1 MKYPLFLIFL
11 ACVINAC
18 SKGGNEAEPPANSS
32 PTEVNLEY
40 PLKDSECT
48 TGVDQSLEKT
58 SIEFRWK
65 ADNNDSYELIL
76 ENLTTNQIL
85 RQPTTNSK
93 VSMVLDKNTPYLW
106 YVISKVSNS
115 DKSKESEHWK
125 FYSAGDG
132 VSNYA
137 PFPASLI
144 SPEEDSQFEKDIQ
157 EVTLEWEGSDIDND
171 NLTYDIYIGTENPP
185 SELIV
190 ADLTTNNYTTKIE
203 VGKTLFWRITTKDKS
218 GNTSNSKVRM
228 FSSDGG
234 TGILSFEI
242 RQNDSLY
249 TATIDENLKT
259 INIRLGNFDY
269 EKLAPTINLKEGYSI
284 NPESGTEMNF
294 HDSLFYVVTDS
305 RGNET
310 TYTVQVESGQHEV
323 KSFKVH
329 QGEETYIGQID
340 SKTGE
345 IYLEMG
351 NFDYTDITP
360 EIKLS
365 TKASTEVTQVT
376 SMDIGQNNG
385 ATFTV
390 TSEIGTTK
398 EFVVKAPV
406 RASKVTSYFLNPG
419 FEFTDSAIETGYR
432 VFAGSTQYISVQNI
446 QDPSQVVLELVN
458 TNGEK
463 FNFPITEHFYH
474 HYHSFE
480 TSQSQ
485 NSLTTVIPDDLPSG
499 SYSITISEGTR
510 TTFYPHRFEVIN
522 DHRIIRITEING
534 TDFTRGDTLIIRG
547 VNLRKEFMV
556 KTNGEHHTFNEYV
569 YDLELNQDSTEIR
582 LPFSTNT
589 YNRLKSWTGNN
600 EKPLAIQGTI
610 DGYPNVLNSNIVY
623 FNVN

>member
-1 MKYPLFLIFL
+1 MKYPLLPIL
-11 ACVINAC
+11 LVCLVYAC
-18 SKGGNEAEPPANSS
+18 SKGGSEPE
-32 PTEVNLEY
+32 PTTNAPTAVNLEY

-48 TGVDQSLEKT
+48 TGVDQSMEKT

-65 ADNNDSYELIL
+65 ADDNDSYELIL
-76 ENLTTNQIL
+76 ENLITNQIQ
-85 RQPTTNSK
+85 RQPSTNNR
-93 VSMVLDKNTPYLW
+93 VSIVLDKNTPYQW
-106 YVISKVSNS
+106 YVVSKVSNS
-115 DKSKESEHWK
+115 DKSEESEHWK

-144 SPEEDSQFEKDIQ
+144 SPEEDFQFGKDIE
-157 EVTLEWEGSDIDND
+157 EVTLEWEGSDIDD
-171 NLTYDIYIGTENPP
+171 ENLTYDIYIGTENPP
-185 SELIV
+185 SELV
-190 ADLTTNNYTTKIE
+190 VSDLITNNYTTTIE
-203 VGKTLFWRITTKDKS
+203 VGKTLFWRITTKDES

-234 TGILSFEI
+234 TGVLSFEI
-242 RQNDSLY
+242 QQNDSIY

-259 INIRLGNFDY
+259 IKIRLGNFDY
-269 EKLAPTINLKEGYSI
+269 EKLAPIINLKQGYSI

-294 HDSLFYVVTDS
+294 HDSLFYVLTDS
-305 RGNET
+305 KGNET
-310 TYTVQVESGQHEV
+310 TYTLQVESGQHEV

-329 QGEETYIGQID
+329 QGEETYVGQID

-365 TKASTEVTQVT
+365 PKASTEVNQVT

-406 RASKVTSYFLNPG
+406 RASRVTSYFLNPG

-432 VFAGSTQYISVQNI
+432 VFAGSTQYISAQNI
-446 QDPSQVVLELVN
+446 QDPSQVILELVN

-463 FNFPITEHFYH
+463 FNFPVTEHFYH

-510 TTFYPHRFEVIN
+510 TTPYPHRFEVIN
-522 DHRIIRITEING
+522 DNRVIRITEINKI
-534 TDFTRGDTLIIRG
+534 DFTRGDTLILKG
-547 VNLRKEFMV
+547 VNLRKEFAV
-556 KTNGEHHTFNEYV
+556 KSNGSTYLFNDYV
-569 YDLELNQDSTEIR
+569 NELTINSDSTELR
-582 LPFSTNT
+582 LIFTTNT
-589 YNRLKSWTGNN
+589 YNRLKSWTESNR
-600 EKPLAIQGTI
+600 KPLAIQTSI
-610 DGYPNVLNSNIVY
+610 EGYDHKLNSNIAY